1 MGDTDLRTQV
11 GQLRIRCVDVVC
23 PGRSRSLWPNP
34 SVVRAATPRLELL
47 LGSSAIWVRMKGD
60 CLPCPGS
67 RPPAEPHESI
77 TGAAPGARHCGAV
90 GRRRSVVPHT
100 GIGGWIRE
108 SPPPRP

>member
-47 LGSSAIWVRMKGD
+47 LGSSAIWVRMSGIAY
-60 CLPCPGS
+60 
-67 RPPAEPHESI
+67 PAL
-77 TGAAPGARHCGAV
+77 GAAHRLTRTSRSRAQHRGLATA
-90 GRRRSVVPHT
+90 GR
-100 GIGGWIRE
+100 
-108 SPPPRP
+108 